1 MAPLLVSALV
11 SIGMKIAT
19 DLFMA
24 GAKDVFKPSGP
35 TASFAATLDK
45 ARSGSAGGPAGAG
58 TAKPATLDAGF
69 GDRSRV
75 MMADLSGPVPAAAR
89 AHGVGSYQRMELE
102 IAQAP

>member
-24 GAKDVFKPSGP
+24 GAKEVVKPGGP
-35 TASFAATLDK
+35 AASFAATLDK
-45 ARSGSAGGPAGAG
+45 ARSASAGGSAGAAGE
-58 TAKPATLDAGF
+58 AKPAALDAGF

-75 MMADLSGPVPAAAR
+75 MVADLSGSVPAAAR
-89 AHGVGSYQRMELE
+89 AHGVGAYQRMELV
-102 IAQAP
+102 QAP